1 MDNPYFSLPAF
12 LSSFPKLLEYLPYT
26 LGIVAVMLFFSV
38 LLALLITFLRERR
51 NKVIRGIMKAY
62 ISLMRGIPL
71 MLLLFVAY
79 YGAPLLLKQ
88 IGIDVSDASPVL
100 FAIIAFSLSTSA
112 FCAEV
117 MRSAYEAVDQGQ
129 REAAASL
136 SLPGWVT
143 FVKIVLPQS
152 FVIALP
158 NIGNMLINA
167 IKQSSIIYTIGIMD
181 IYQRA
186 RMLSAD
192 HFGVWQLEIFLALLL
207 IYWAVAVLIDWG
219 ISLIYKKMLLY
230 IP

>member
-1 MDNPYFSLPAF
+1 MDNPYFSLSAF

-26 LGIVAVMLFFSV
+26 LGIVVVMLFFST
-38 LLALLITFLRERR
+38 LLALLITFLRIRR
-51 NKVIRGIMKAY
+51 NGVIRGIMKTY

-79 YGAPLLLKQ
+79 YGAPLVLKQ

-100 FAIIAFSLSTSA
+100 FAVIAFSLSTSA
-112 FCAEV
+112 FCSEV

-129 REAAASL
+129 REAASSL
-136 SLPGWVT
+136 NLPGRVT
-143 FVKIVLPQS
+143 FVKIVLPQA

-158 NIGNMLINA
+158 NIGNLLINA

-207 IYWAVAVLIDWG
+207 IYWVVAVLIDWG
-219 ISLIYKKMLLY
+219 ISLIYRKMLLY